1 VTYYSTC
8 VKEPV
13 VQLSLRPWITASI
26 ALTGAAFVVAPPAP
40 LSEIQPQHRQVS
52 LKSYDEFDFSQL
64 VSATTTNF
72 DALSNYFSA
81 NPFVSDPDVTQ
92 GLTTVLTDLA
102 NGTANPVTNPLSL
115 LTEGA
120 LALFSGGYGFG
131 AATSALYGVSDNV
144 QAALSSGD
152 YTAALND
159 LADGPT
165 TVLYA
170 ALNGYPETLGSG
182 LLSPEF
188 GLLTSPDGSDQT
200 LATGS
205 IYAIDQLENTLAA
218 ELSAVGGGDLTT
230 TTSLIGPG
238 TLDLSA
244 NIDTILNGLLPGGD
258 LVLPVATLLSD
269 AGIPPGVATLVEQLL
284 PGTISIPVTDIESLL
299 PSGLALDVPIP
310 AVTGTFPTFD
320 VDLSQDLLSV
330 LGSVAP
336 VSADLPT
343 LLTPDPT
350 LELIPLLTGALTDL
364 GLPVAIENGSSLP
377 ADLTGLVADL
387 LSGLVP

>member
-1 VTYYSTC
+1 M
-8 VKEPV
+8 
-13 VQLSLRPWITASI
+13 QLSLRPWITASI
-26 ALTGAAFVVAPPAP
+26 ALTGAAFFVAPPAP

-188 GLLTSPDGSDQT
+188 GLLTSPDGSDQA

-238 TLDLSA
+238 ELFLGVD
-244 NIDTILNGLLPGGD
+244 IDQLLNALAPGGN
-258 LVLPVATLLSD
+258 LTLPIDTLLSESGLSSGLLAALEALLSK
-269 AGIPPGVATLVEQLL
+269 AGVQDITIPINA
-284 PGTISIPVTDIESLL
+284 IESLL
-299 PSGLALDVPIP
+299 PNPLSLDLPIP
-310 AVTGTFPTFD
+310 AVTGSFPTFD